1 MRSGRRWLSM
11 ARYPSRLCSTDVY
24 KKSLCPLYQ
33 ADITLYTT
41 AHPSWGDL
49 GTDSCCTQ
57 EPKI

>member
-11 ARYPSRLCSTDVY
+11 ARYPSRL
-24 KKSLCPLYQ
+24 KKSLGPLYQ